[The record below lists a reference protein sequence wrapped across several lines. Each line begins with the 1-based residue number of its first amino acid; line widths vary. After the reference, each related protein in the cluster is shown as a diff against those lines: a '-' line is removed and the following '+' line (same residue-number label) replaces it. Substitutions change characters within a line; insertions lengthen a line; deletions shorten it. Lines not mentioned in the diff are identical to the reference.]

1 MSRYLCVHCDH
12 RFDSTEAKPRC
23 SKCMRV
29 HGIEKLDAPKKQAV
43 KEQPKWLLPLVVVAA
58 LALAAGGWAW
68 WARRTPDAVEGD
80 APLRPLEPS
89 ELAGYVKKARGEA
102 RDFLALLQNDE
113 ALETF
118 AAAAV
123 RGKSGNVEKARGV
136 VAAIRAR
143 ASKRGFAPWSLTE
156 PRDTPP
162 RVATRAFDLMVRD
175 DARSKMYPLE
185 VAAIAVAALRAEGVD
200 AMLAEAF
207 SFPGDGAPPDPSGHL
222 GYYVVAVYPGEVGQG
237 TPTLLDPYLGRS
249 SSPAEGQ
256 FQVLTDVEAVGAA
269 LNLRAVHR
277 LVREGDPQRAFSD
290 STNAL
295 RLAPRSAAV
304 HDARGAVL
312 IASGGIDEGIREFQ
326 AAVEVRPDAPRHN
339 NLAGIFLVK
348 GDLESAEREVNA
360 ALQASPDFAG
370 AHGTLAAI
378 HLARG
383 EADDALRELETA
395 KRLDP
400 DLHTLPMLFANF
412 YLASGDVNEAIRYA
426 QQGVER
432 RPDDVQGHLMLARIY
447 KQANQYSGMRREAQ
461 RALEVA
467 PDAQRDGVRDLIG
480 RVLGPTALEPEP
492 PAEGDDTGDVGEDDD
507 TGEDGAPGVPGG
519 GDLQLGGGSRLLG
532 GGGGGGGPSL
542 LGGGGAGGGSGALR
556 GGSDPSTLRLGES
569 SGGGGLH
576 LNLNE

>member
-1 MSRYLCVHCDH
+1 MSRYLCVHCDN
-12 RFDSTEAKPRC
+12 RFDSAEPKPRC
-23 SKCMRV
+23 PKCMRV
-29 HGIEKLDAPKKQAV
+29 HGIEKLGSPKKEAV
-43 KEQPKWLLPLVVVAA
+43 KEQPKWVLPVAIVAA

-68 WARRTPDAVEGD
+68 WARRTPDAVQGD

-89 ELAGYVKKARGEA
+89 ELAGYVRKARAEA
-102 RDFLALLQNDE
+102 RDFSSLLVADE
-113 ALETF
+113 PLENF

-162 RVATRAFDLMVRD
+162 RTAAKALELMMRD
-175 DARSKMYPLE
+175 GARSKMYPLE

-207 SFPGDGAPPDPSGHL
+207 SFPGDQAPPDPSGHL
-222 GYYVVAVYPGEVGQG
+222 GYFVVAVYPGEVGQG

-249 SSPAEGQ
+249 VAPAEGQ
-256 FQVLTDVEAVGAA
+256 YQVLTDVEAVGAA
-269 LNLRAVHR
+269 VNLRAVHL
-277 LVREGDPQRAFSD
+277 LVREGEAQRAFAD

-304 HDARGAVL
+304 HGARGAIL
-312 IASGGIDEGIREFQ
+312 IASGGVDEGVREFE
-326 AAVEVRPDAPRHN
+326 AAAEVRADAARRN

-348 GDLESAEREVNA
+348 GDLERAEREVSA

-378 HLARG
+378 HLQRG
-383 EADDALRELETA
+383 ESEEALRELETA

-400 DLHTLPMLFANF
+400 DLHTLSMLFANY
-412 YLASGDVNEAIRYA
+412 YLVEGDIQEAIRYA
-426 QQGVER
+426 EQGVAR
-432 RPDDVQGHLMLARIY
+432 RPDDVQGHLMLGRLY
-447 KQANQYSGMRREAQ
+447 KQANQYTGMRREAQ

-467 PDAQRDGVRDLIG
+467 PEGQRDGVRTLIE
-480 RVLGPTALEPEP
+480 RVLGPTALEADPL
-492 PAEGDDTGDVGEDDD
+492 AGDEDTGDAVDDVGAGEDAADGEPG
-507 TGEDGAPGVPGG
+507 TGE
-519 GDLQLGGGSRLLG
+519 LQLGGGSRLLG
-532 GGGGGGGPSL
+532 GGAGPSGPSL
-542 LGGGGAGGGSGALR
+542 LGGGEGGGGSEPLR
-556 GGSDPSTLRLGES
+556 QGGDPSTLRLGES
-569 SGGGGLH
+569 AGGGGLH

>member
-1 MSRYLCVHCDH
+1 
-12 RFDSTEAKPRC
+12 
-23 SKCMRV
+23 MRV
-29 HGIEKLDAPKKQAV
+29 HGIEKLGAPRKEPV
-43 KEQPKWLLPLVVVAA
+43 KEQPKWVLPVAVVAV

-68 WARRTPDAVEGD
+68 WARRTPDAVHGD

-89 ELAGYVKKARGEA
+89 ELAGYVRNARAQA
-102 RDFLALLQNDE
+102 RDFLALFQSDD

-123 RGKSGNVEKARGV
+123 RGKSGNLAKARGV

-143 ASKRGFAPWSLTE
+143 AAKRGFAPWSLTE

-162 RVATRAFDLMVRD
+162 RTALRALPLMMRD
-175 DARSKMYPLE
+175 GARSKMYPLE

-207 SFPGDGAPPDPSGHL
+207 SFPGDQAPPDPSGHL
-222 GYYVVAVYPGEVGQG
+222 GYFVVAVYSGDVGHG

-249 SSPAEGQ
+249 VAPADGQ

-269 LNLRAVHR
+269 VNLRALHL
-277 LVREGDPQRAFSD
+277 LVREGAAQRAFAD

-304 HDARGAVL
+304 HGARGAIL
-312 IASGGIDEGIREFQ
+312 IASGGIDEGVREFE
-326 AAVEVRPDAPRHN
+326 AAAEVRADAPRRN

-348 GDLESAEREVNA
+348 GDLERAEREVSA

-378 HLARG
+378 HLQRG
-383 EADDALRELETA
+383 ESDEALRELETA

-400 DLHTLPMLFANF
+400 ELHTLPMLFANY
-412 YLASGDVNEAIRYA
+412 YLVEGDVPQAIRYA
-426 QQGVER
+426 EQGVAR
-432 RPDDVQGHLMLARIY
+432 RPDDVQGHLMLARLY
-447 KQANQYSGMRREAQ
+447 KQADQYTGMRREAQ

-467 PDAQRDGVRDLIG
+467 PEGQRDGVRELIS
-480 RVLGPTALEPEP
+480 RMLGSTALEPDPLAGDEESGEAGDTVEP
-492 PAEGDDTGDVGEDDD
+492 GDEGTAGE
-507 TGEDGAPGVPGG
+507 PGST
-519 GDLQLGGGSRLLG
+519 DLQLGGGSRLLG
-532 GGGGGGGPSL
+532 GGAPSTGPSL
-542 LGGGGAGGGSGALR
+542 LGGGGGGGDSDPLRR
-556 GGSDPSTLRLGES
+556 GGDPSTLRLGGS
-569 SGGGGLH
+569 AGGGGLH